1 MTLPT
6 SREDHVEIDG
16 FLIRYRESGHG
27 GTVVMMDSITWAPS
41 NLFDELAQTN
51 RVIAFELPGFGSSP
65 INTKTQTVREL
76 AGTMTAAASKI
87 VSDNYTLI
95 GTSLGANVALWH
107 SLLSPERVEALIL
120 ISPTSIHP
128 VVVPAGD
135 GPDYRAD
142 RTSADQEN
150 ARIFP
155 VPDQATVSRE
165 WALTQRLKGATH
177 DSEAEARLKEIQ
189 CATLVVFGSRDKMVQ
204 PEAASIYR
212 QNIPNC
218 NITLVYDA
226 GHLIV
231 ADRPE
236 ALCSVVSDF
245 VERRETFIVERRS
258 SIINH

>member
-1 MTLPT
+1 MTLPP
-6 SREDHVEIDG
+6 SREDYVEIEG
-16 FLIRYRESGHG
+16 FLIRYRESGQG
-27 GTVVMMDSITWAPS
+27 GSVVMMDSITWAPP

-65 INTKTQTVREL
+65 SNTKTQTVREL
-76 AGTMTAAASKI
+76 AETMTAA
-87 VSDNYTLI
+87 VSEVVPDNYTLI
-95 GTSLGANVALWH
+95 GTSFGANVALWH

-120 ISPTSIHP
+120 IVPTSIHP
-128 VVVPAGD
+128 VAVPTGE
-135 GPDYRAD
+135 GPDYWHD
-142 RTSADQEN
+142 RPFADQEN

-155 VPDQATVSRE
+155 LPDQATLNKE

-177 DSEAEARLKEIQ
+177 DSEVEAKLKEIQ
-189 CATLVVFGSRDKMVQ
+189 CATLVVFGSRDKMVR

-218 NITLVYDA
+218 NVTLVYDA

-231 ADRPE
+231 AERPE

-245 VERRETFIVERRS
+245 VERRETFVVERRS
-258 SIINH
+258 SIINR